1 VAAVRRELRR
11 ADPEMPLF
19 DVKSM
24 TERLSS
30 SLANRRAAM
39 ALCLMF
45 GALALL
51 LAAIG
56 VYGVLAYSVSQ
67 RTREIGVRVAL
78 GAGAGDVIG
87 MVVGQGLRM
96 AAAGMAIGCVGA
108 FALTRLMSAMLFE
121 VRPSDPAV
129 FLIVTVVLAVVA
141 GIASLVPSA
150 RAARIPPAVALRYE

>member
-1 VAAVRRELRR
+1 
-11 ADPEMPLF
+11 M
-19 DVKSM
+19 
-24 TERLSS
+24 S
-30 SLANRRAAM
+30 SLATRRAVV

-45 GALALL
+45 AALALL

-67 RTREIGVRVAL
+67 RTPEIGVRVAL
-78 GAGAGDVIG
+78 GAGAREVVG

-96 AAAGMAIGCVGA
+96 AAAGLAIGAVGA
-108 FALTRLMSAMLFE
+108 FAVTRLMSAMLFE

-129 FLIVTVVLAVVA
+129 FLIVTVVLAAVA
-141 GIASLVPSA
+141 AIASLIPST